1 MQQEGVTSASVPI
14 PFPPGNSLGNGRA
27 HLRQLIQLLP
37 AYFIPFRSLI
47 RILCEL
53 AIVTRGGIEE
63 IRVHLHEQLDYVTRE
78 ACIGGDQERV

>member
-1 MQQEGVTSASVPI
+1 MLRYPF
-14 PFPPGNSLGNGRA
+14 PFPPGTAWVTGA

-53 AIVTRGGIEE
+53 AIVMRGGIEE